1 MYSDLYIL
9 RLFRSQM
16 KILSRCDPGT
26 LSNFEL
32 SQAKC
37 SQPRESVTH

>member
-9 RLFRSQM
+9 RSFRSQM
-16 KILSRCDPGT
+16 KILSRDPGT

-32 SQAKC
+32 SQAEC